1 MLTIVAILISSFS
14 FIAFAQE
21 RDTVYSFEMSESQ
34 YFYYYKDNNGEPYIV
49 ENGIKYNIA
58 VPEYVAKVTDE
69 TLLAQLRKDVTEK
82 KIVTAAKS
90 KVLFSQNVYF
100 NTLAKTGILNVTDN
114 YLFLKCS
121 NLNPSNA
128 QRGFSYW
135 ILYSLDGREWTRAFY
150 VNKSLTFYTRHP
162 MATLGNAPYIEIH
175 IFSYYGTV
183 SSCLL
188 SVKQGCIRLKFLK
201 NKKVKI
207 ALISILLAINL
218 FLLVFFYYCPAHY
231 AKTVNGDVALVNG
244 QPVIYHTDIFGNT
257 FIFDNGLRVYVA
269 VPDYY
274 VLD

>member
-1 MLTIVAILISSFS
+1 MKKVLCMLTIVAILISSFS

-121 NLNPSNA
+121 DLNPSNA

-188 SVKQGCIRLKFLK
+188 SVKQG
-201 NKKVKI
+201 
-207 ALISILLAINL
+207 
-218 FLLVFFYYCPAHY
+218 
-231 AKTVNGDVALVNG
+231 G
-244 QPVIYHTDIFGNT
+244 
-257 FIFDNGLRVYVA
+257 
-269 VPDYY
+269 
-274 VLD
+274 VLG